1 MWKAHCQREFRDRTP
16 SEMETWK
23 ELYKVGAITLVLFS
37 LVVLVSVVFTSLKF
51 FQSISC
57 HQALSILPETSENQR
72 FSGGVERNQLHEMVN
87 VIEDKCQKRF
97 FNPAGIYLLK
107 ANNRNTRARFEICS
121 KLTIKTPE
129 RHQWR
134 SIVTFEHVIARWE
147 YIEKNDYVRT
157 HSNRLLRALFARSHL
172 LFFFKIFSNFVYFAQ
187 IFIYFAL
194 FCPFFFFS
202 LFFALFLKS
211 RTHALIF

>member
-97 FNPAGIYLLK
+97 FIYLLK

-147 YIEKNDYVRT
+147 YIEKNDYVRA

-172 LFFFKIFSNFVYFAQ
+172 LFFSKYFQILYILHKFSYILPFFVH
-187 IFIYFAL
+187 
-194 FCPFFFFS
+194 FFFF
-202 LFFALFLKS
+202 LFFLPF
-211 RTHALIF
+211 F